1 MSAEQLK
8 VCFVVNPQSAS
19 GRTGQSW
26 ERVASELRGLVGS
39 FTVKKTT
46 QAGDGILLTREA
58 LHEGHDL
65 VVSVGGDGTNNE
77 VVNGFFLPDGRPVRE
92 GAMFSF
98 FASGSGSDLQRT
110 LPTTRNA
117 EELAALILRGSVR
130 HLDVGSLEWT
140 DAAGEKGKR
149 YFLNIASFGMSG
161 LVAQLTNRSRIKR
174 WSAKLAFQWASI
186 RGFFGFPN
194 VSLRIYRDEQPVY
207 EVRSRL
213 GAICNGRCFGS
224 GMRMAPEAE
233 MDDGLLDLILLE
245 GFSLPYLLAKFG
257 TIYKGTHVHLK
268 GVTTHRVRRLRVE
281 SDTPNVLMEIDG
293 EELGRLPLV
302 CEVMAGALPFR
313 SLSQE
318 VVKS

>member
-19 GRTGQSW
+19 GRTGQAW
-26 ERVASELRGLVGS
+26 EQVSAELRGRVGD

-46 QAGDGILLTREA
+46 QAGDGMVLTREA
-58 LHEGHDL
+58 LLEGHDL
-65 VVSVGGDGTNNE
+65 VISVGGDGTNNE
-77 VVNGFFLPDGRPVRE
+77 VVNGFFSSEGRPVRE

-117 EELAALILRGSVR
+117 SELAEMILRGGIR

-140 DAAGEKGKR
+140 DARGEKGQR

-161 LVAQLTNRSRIKR
+161 LVAQLTNRSRLKR

-194 VSLRIYRDEQPVY
+194 VPLRIYRDDQPVY

-224 GMRMAPEAE
+224 GMRMAPQAE

-245 GFSLPYLLAKFG
+245 GFTLPYLLTKFG
-257 TIYKGTHVHLK
+257 TIYKGTHVDLK

-281 SDTPNVLMEIDG
+281 SDFPDVLMEIDG

-313 SLSQE
+313 HLMQG
-318 VVKS
+318 VIKP